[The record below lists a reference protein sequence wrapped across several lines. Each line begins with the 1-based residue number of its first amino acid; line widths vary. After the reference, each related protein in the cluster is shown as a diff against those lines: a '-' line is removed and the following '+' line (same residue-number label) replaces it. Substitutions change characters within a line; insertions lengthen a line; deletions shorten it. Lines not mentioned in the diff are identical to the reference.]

1 MKPISVVSV
10 LLLCCAP
17 AFGGDSPAPAEAQK
31 RLAAYQEQIGP
42 TFIHVWK
49 AAAAVDATNGIGED
63 EAYVLSAAYLYAYI
77 NGCSSIRALHDQGD
91 RWLAETR
98 VGEPPGEPGPPITV
112 EKASGA
118 TSAPKVETVRDP
130 KVYLTFAQQ
139 I

>member
-1 MKPISVVSV
+1 MNAFLIVSV
-10 LLLCCAP
+10 LIACVAS
-17 AFGGDSPAPAEAQK
+17 AFGGDSSSPSEVQQ
-31 RLAAYQEQIGP
+31 RLAAYQEKIGP
-42 TFIHVWK
+42 TFIDVWK
-49 AAAAVDATNGIGED
+49 AAAEVNATDGVSEY

-77 NGCSSIRALHDQGD
+77 NGCSSIHALHDQGD
-91 RWLAETR
+91 QWSAETR
-98 VGEPPGEPGPPITV
+98 VGVPPGEPGPVITV

>member
-1 MKPISVVSV
+1 MKPSALITM
-10 LLLCCAP
+10 LIICAGP
-17 AFGGDSPAPAEAQK
+17 AFGGDPSTSPEAHK
-31 RLAAYQEQIGP
+31 RLVAYEERVGG

-49 AAAAVDATNGIGED
+49 AAAAVQAKNGIGEY
-63 EAYVLSAAYLYAYI
+63 EAYVLSSAYLYAYI
-77 NGCSSIRALHDQGD
+77 SSCSSIHSLKDHGD

-98 VGEPPGEPGPPITV
+98 VGEPPGEPGPPITI

-118 TSAPKVETVRDP
+118 TFSPKKETVVDP